1 MTKLPTAQA
10 EILKRIKALD
20 AEEDTYRRKAGN
32 LLAEAAR
39 AEAKADAL
47 ATVRRQYE
55 FAYTQL
61 GGEVPQP
68 STAVEIPVNRS
79 GRLIGQLG

>member
-1 MTKLPTAQA
+1 MSALPTAQA

-20 AEEDTYRRKAGN
+20 AEEDTCRRRAGG

-39 AEAKADAL
+39 AEAKAEAL
-47 ATVRRQYE
+47 ASVRRQYE
-55 FAYTQL
+55 FVFTQL
-61 GGEVPQP
+61 GGELPKP
-68 STAVEIPVNRS
+68 PVEVPVNRS

>member
-20 AEEDTYRRKAGN
+20 AEEDTYRRRAGN
-32 LLAEAAR
+32 LLAEAGR
-39 AEAKADAL
+39 AEAHAEAL
-47 ATVRRQYE
+47 ATVRRQFEYA
-55 FAYTQL
+55 FTQL
-61 GGEVPQP
+61 GGEFPE
-68 STAVEIPVNRS
+68 STAVEVPVRRS